1 MMKNTGPQ
9 AVQQQQSLQR
19 EVLQYLAESG
29 PKNRDRLYT
38 GIDGNRTAAEI
49 ERVFSDLKQLG
60 FVENGSHGTV
70 IPTPRGTVWLK
81 GLEDTC

>member
-1 MMKNTGPQ
+1 MIKNTGPQ

-29 PKNRDRLYT
+29 PNNRDRLYT
-38 GIDGNRTAAEI
+38 GIGGNRTAAEI

-60 FVENGSHGTV
+60 FVEIGSHGTV

-81 GLEDTC
+81 GLEGTY